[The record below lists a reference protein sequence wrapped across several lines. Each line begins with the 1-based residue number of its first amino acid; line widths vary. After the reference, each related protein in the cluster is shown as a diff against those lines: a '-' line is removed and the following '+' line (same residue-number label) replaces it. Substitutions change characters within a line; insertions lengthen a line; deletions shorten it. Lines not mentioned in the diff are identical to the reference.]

1 MKKILLIATGGTIAS
16 RQGKNGLK
24 PEISLEQLLQY
35 VPQISKLCQIHAV
48 QPMNLDSTNMQP
60 SDWLCLAK
68 IIREAYALYDG
79 FVILH
84 GTDTMAY
91 TAAALSYLIQNSRKP
106 IVLTGAQKP
115 IDQDITDARSN
126 VLQSVIYACDEHAS
140 NVNFVFNGEV
150 IAGTRGRKIRT
161 KSFNA
166 FSSVD
171 YPHLAVIREN
181 RVLHYIVREEKKPTA
196 WYDALQD
203 RVFVLKLIPGLSAD
217 ILDYLGEHYEA
228 VVIEGF
234 GIGGIPSTERQK
246 FREKITSFLDRGRTL
261 VITTQVPLEGSDL
274 SVYEVGRLFRQD
286 ERVLEAY
293 NMTLEAIVTKLMW
306 LLACTKNQKE
316 LSERFYEEINY
327 DICL

>member
-16 RQGKNGLK
+16 RSAGNGLV
-24 PEISLEQLLQY
+24 PDISMEQLLNY
-35 VPQISKLCQIHAV
+35 VPQIHELCHMEAI
-48 QPMNLDSTNMQP
+48 QPMNLDSTNMRP
-60 SDWLCLAK
+60 EHWLILAK
-68 IIREAYALYDG
+68 EIRENYDRFNG

-91 TAAALSYLIQNSRKP
+91 TAAALSYLLQNSPKP

-126 VLQSVIYACDEHAS
+126 VIQSVIYACDDKAC

-150 IAGTRGRKIRT
+150 IAGTRGRKVRT

-171 YPHLAVIREN
+171 FPHMAVIREN
-181 RVLHYIVREEKKPTA
+181 RVIHYIQKEIKEPFICYDRLNEK
-196 WYDALQD
+196 
-203 RVFVLKLIPGLSAD
+203 VVVLKLIPGMKAD
-217 ILDYLGEHYEA
+217 ILDYLGEHYDA
-228 VVIEGF
+228 VIIEGF
-234 GIGGIPSTERQK
+234 GIGGIPNTEIQM
-246 FREKITSFLDRGRTL
+246 FREKISEFLDKGKTL

-274 SVYEVGRLFRQD
+274 SVYEVGRVFKKD
-286 ERVLEAY
+286 ERILEAY

-306 LLACTKNQKE
+306 ALGCTRDKTALKE
-316 LSERFYEEINY
+316 LFYKEINF
-327 DICL
+327 DIYQ